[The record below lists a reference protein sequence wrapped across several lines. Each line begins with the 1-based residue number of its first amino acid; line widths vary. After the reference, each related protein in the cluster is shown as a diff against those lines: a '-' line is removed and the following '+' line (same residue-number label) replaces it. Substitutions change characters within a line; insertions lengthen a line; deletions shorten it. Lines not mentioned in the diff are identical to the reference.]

1 MSHEC
6 AVPGCGSVIVAGLL
20 MCKRHW
26 YQVPLNLRSRVN
38 RTWRGYVS
46 VEREAPPAQ
55 KLAALRSYREARE
68 AAIESV
74 QQAIGEE
81 VR

>member
-6 AVPGCGSVIVAGLL
+6 AVPGCGSAIVAGLL

-26 YQVPLNLRSRVN
+26 YQVPLNLRARVN
-38 RTWRGYVS
+38 RTWLGYATL
-46 VEREAPPAQ
+46 EREAPPAH
-55 KLAALRSYREARE
+55 KLAALRFYREARE

-74 QQAIGEE
+74 QQAIGGA